1 MLKFQNNV
9 LELIARGNPLKQTLE
24 QLCLGI
30 EGLILNAR
38 TMICSVDQEGMLH
51 MLAAPNLPDSYG
63 YSFNGIVVGP
73 NVGSCGRAIYYKV
86 PVVVSD
92 IENDPKWASY
102 KQLALPLGLLACTS
116 IPILSDTG
124 DALGALA
131 VYFDE
136 KHTPSAAE
144 QEIIDIAVGLC
155 KLAMMREMRILNYER
170 RATVDI
176 QTGVANRTAFDDALS
191 QLRCE
196 LPGSWALFV
205 IDIDNLKVTNDTFG
219 HEVGDVL
226 INTIATRIAAALS
239 PDITFRTGGD
249 EFTVIIQNHKALYDL
264 DHAADLVFEA
274 LSSPVHCDGQTILPR
289 VTIGGA
295 VLAALDTHPQTVRR
309 NADFA
314 LYHAKENARG
324 SFVLYQANVGTRI
337 VHRRNSIREVREALE
352 EKRITAHYQPLI
364 RLDTKEIIGFEA
376 LSRMTTPS
384 GDILSAAMF
393 QESFSD
399 VHIASEITQYMLSIV
414 AQDIRRW
421 LDLGLPVQH
430 VGVNVTAA
438 DFYVGDLAAFVSKTF
453 AQYNVPLCHLIIEVT
468 ENAYIGQRDDV
479 VASGIRNLRLLGVR
493 IALDDFGTGFAAL
506 AHLLT
511 VPVDII
517 KIDRSFVCRL
527 VPGDPSVAIVK
538 GIVQIARD
546 LNIKLVAEG
555 VETLE
560 LAKTLEK
567 MGCQLGQGYA
577 FSKAVEYDTA
587 TTLLRDYGQ
596 DYQPRHSAIIQPYS
610 TKN

>member
-1 MLKFQNNV
+1 VLKFQNTV
-9 LELIARGNPLKQTLE
+9 LELIARGQPLKQTLE
-24 QLCLGI
+24 QLCVEI
-30 EGLILNAR
+30 EELITDAR
-38 TMICSVDQEGMLH
+38 TMVCSVDQAGMLN
-51 MLAAPNLPDSYG
+51 MLAAPKLPDSYG
-63 YSFNGIVVGP
+63 YAFNGIVVGP
-73 NVGSCGRAIYYKV
+73 EIGSCGSAIYNKV

-102 KQLALPLGLLACTS
+102 KQLALPLGLLACS
-116 IPILSDTG
+116 SVPILNDAG
-124 DALGALA
+124 DAIGALA
-131 VYFDE
+131 VYFNT
-136 KHTPSAAE
+136 KRTPTALE
-144 QEIIDIAVGLC
+144 REIIDTGVELC
-155 KLAMMREMRILNYER
+155 KLAMVREVRILHYER
-170 RATVDI
+170 RATVDVL
-176 QTGVANRTAFDDALS
+176 TGLANRAAFDDALS

-205 IDIDNLKVTNDTFG
+205 IDMDNLKVTNDTFG

-226 INTIATRIAAALS
+226 IQTIATRISTSLS

-249 EFTVIIQNHKALYDL
+249 EFTVIIQNHDALYDL
-264 DHAADLVFEA
+264 DHAAELVFKA
-274 LSSPVHCDGQTILPR
+274 LSSPVHYDGQTILPR

-295 VLAALDTHPQTVRR
+295 VLAALDTQPQIVRR

-337 VHRRNSIREVREALE
+337 VHRRNSIKEVREALE
-352 EKRITAHYQPLI
+352 EKRITAHYQPLL
-364 RLDTKEIIGFEA
+364 RLDTREIIGFEA

-384 GDILSAAMF
+384 GEILSAAMF

-453 AQYNVPLCHLIIEVT
+453 ARYDVPLRHLIIEVT

-527 VPGDPSVAIVK
+527 APGDPSVAIVK
-538 GIVQIARD
+538 GIVQIAGD
-546 LNIKLVAEG
+546 LKIRLVAEG

-560 LAKTLEK
+560 LAAMLQK

-577 FSKAVEYDTA
+577 FSKAVDYEKA
-587 TTLLRDYGQ
+587 TTLLREHGQ
-596 DYQPRHSAIIQPYS
+596 YQERLQAPVSKSYVR
-610 TKN
+610 KN